1 MTDNMRAWFQQA
13 KMVVIGCAVLA
24 AIFISGLQYF
34 VLNLPRHIDSP
45 TRQSDG
51 IVVITGGQQRL
62 DAGLTLLATGTASKL
77 LISGVGAG
85 LSKVILANDLRLN
98 QTQRDLLMCCTELE
112 FEARDTLGNAQ
123 AARHW
128 AKNKNLA
135 SLYLVTANYHMPRAK
150 LAFKREMPHIDLYY
164 WPVSPDDLHIDRW
177 WKDPGLIRLLVRE
190 YVKFLAEIIRL

>member
-1 MTDNMRAWFQQA
+1 MTDNAKNRVQQA
-13 KMVVIGCAVLA
+13 KILVISSAVLA

-34 VLNLPRHIDSP
+34 VLNLPRHMDSP

-62 DAGLTLLATGTASKL
+62 DAGLTLLANGTASKL

-85 LSKVILANDLRLN
+85 LSKVILSNDLHLD
-98 QTQRDLLMCCTELE
+98 QTQRDLLICCAELE
-112 FEARDTLGNAQ
+112 FSARDTRGNAQ

-128 AKNKNLA
+128 AETKKFA

-150 LAFKREMPHIDLYY
+150 LAFEREMPHIDLHY
-164 WPVSPDDLHIDRW
+164 WPVSPDDLHIDSW
-177 WKDPGLIRLLVRE
+177 WTDPGLIRLLARE
-190 YVKFLAEIIRL
+190 YAKFLAEFIRL